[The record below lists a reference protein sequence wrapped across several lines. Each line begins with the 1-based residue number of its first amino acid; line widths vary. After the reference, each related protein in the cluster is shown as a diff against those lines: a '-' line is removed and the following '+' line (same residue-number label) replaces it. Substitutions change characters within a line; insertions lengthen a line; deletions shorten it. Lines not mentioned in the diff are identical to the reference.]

1 MSGVPKE
8 IDETAYIDGYSFPKF
23 FVKIFVP
30 LIGSDAYHRGA
41 WKTRKKPR
49 WAKLFE

>member
-1 MSGVPKE
+1 
-8 IDETAYIDGYSFPKF
+8 
-23 FVKIFVP
+23 VP
-30 LIGSDAYHRGA
+30 LIGSDAYHRGV